1 MVRRLHAAPGVY
13 RSRASHEDD
22 ALVRLLCSQRS
33 CRRLRSLPLSAE
45 QSPPPPL
52 VAMAAVVLCPQKPQ
66 LAHLHQRPQWAGEH
80 HGSQALL
87 EASRGCFGVQLIRGC
102 AVLLVLQQRWGVP
115 TPRRQHGRCWQ
126 PAHVARFRRRGTLG
140 GPHGGH
146 ELSGPAVDAA
156 AQGVVIQE
164 GLHSPDW
171 LSLWLGA
178 EGYSNGNKQ
187 LPSYRY
193 YQGPKHKFLS

>member
-13 RSRASHEDD
+13 CSRASHEDD

-52 VAMAAVVLCPQKPQ
+52 VAMAAAVLCPQKPQ

-102 AVLLVLQQRWGVP
+102 AVVLQ
-115 TPRRQHGRCWQ
+115 GR
-126 PAHVARFRRRGTLG
+126 AAAVGRRG
-140 GPHGGH
+140 
-146 ELSGPAVDAA
+146 V
-156 AQGVVIQE
+156 GV
-164 GLHSPDW
+164 
-171 LSLWLGA
+171 
-178 EGYSNGNKQ
+178 
-187 LPSYRY
+187 
-193 YQGPKHKFLS
+193 KFF

>member
-45 QSPPPPL
+45 QSPPPL
-52 VAMAAVVLCPQKPQ
+52 VAMAAAVLCPQKPQ

-87 EASRGCFGVQLIRGC
+87 EASRGCFGVQLFIPRLLLWPPRIPRNWAAGWGLPYRVEPAYPPSQLRGIQ
-102 AVLLVLQQRWGVP
+102 AWRVPGANTAFGSQNGPQQ
-115 TPRRQHGRCWQ
+115 
-126 PAHVARFRRRGTLG
+126 
-140 GPHGGH
+140 
-146 ELSGPAVDAA
+146 
-156 AQGVVIQE
+156 I
-164 GLHSPDW
+164 
-171 LSLWLGA
+171 
-178 EGYSNGNKQ
+178 
-187 LPSYRY
+187 
-193 YQGPKHKFLS
+193 